1 MTNLSDSK
9 TGPKYEVGQ
18 HIKTYD
24 ADEEKVVN
32 GVITEVGDETIV
44 VKWEDLIEDTEYGI
58 ADIVMKGEYLI
69 YNG

>member
-9 TGPKYEVGQ
+9 KGPKYEVGQ

-24 ADEEKVVN
+24 ADDEKVVN

-44 VKWEDLIEDTEYGI
+44 VKWEDLKEETEYEK
-58 ADIVMKGEYLI
+58 ADIVMNGEYLI

>member
-9 TGPKYEVGQ
+9 KGPKYEAGQ

-44 VKWEDLIEDTEYGI
+44 VKWEDLREDTEYEI
-58 ADIVMKGEYLI
+58 ADIVMKGEFLI

>member
-9 TGPKYEVGQ
+9 KGPKYEAGQ

-24 ADEEKVVN
+24 ADDEKVVN
-32 GVITEVGDETIV
+32 GVITEVGDETIL
-44 VKWEDLIEDTEYGI
+44 VKWEDLMEETEYEK
-58 ADIVMKGEYLI
+58 ADITMNGEFLI